1 MTPAASEVPVLFRRN
16 GGLGRMTLNRPRVLN
31 ALSFPMVD
39 AIAMQLDEWEQD
51 ATVAAVLLDGAG
63 ERGLCAGGDLRAV
76 YKAMRADQAGIVDGF
91 IAREYRLNAR
101 IATYSKP
108 YIAIMHGITM
118 GGGIGL
124 SAHGSIRLVL
134 PDTLVAMPETAIGL
148 FPDVGGTYLL
158 SRAPGEL
165 GTHIALT
172 ARRFGPRDAMLLGLA
187 DNMIAAGSEPGL
199 RAALADC
206 HDSDAVAAAVA
217 PFKHSPPEGVLAR
230 QRDWIDRCYAY
241 DSVEAILAALD
252 DDVELEAQEAARDIR
267 CNSPT
272 ALKVTLNAL
281 RAARS
286 TPDLAGCLEREF
298 RMMTA
303 ALRSHDLLEGI
314 RARVI
319 DKDGAPRWDPATLQD
334 ARSEFVHAY
343 FRELFDAG
351 TVAPTDR

>member
-1 MTPAASEVPVLFRRN
+1 MPGTVPQPQAVPLAAAELAGVRPPHAGQVLAPP
-16 GGLGRMTLNRPRVLN
+16 LGRQAEHVHQQTSRAGPGQVDLHQASPGLQ
-31 ALSFPMVD
+31 AL
-39 AIAMQLDEWEQD
+39 
-51 ATVAAVLLDGAG
+51 VLLGPVRRPAC
-63 ERGLCAGGDLRAV
+63 LL
-76 YKAMRADQAGIVDGF
+76 
-91 IAREYRLNAR
+91 
-101 IATYSKP
+101 
-108 YIAIMHGITM
+108 
-118 GGGIGL
+118 
-124 SAHGSIRLVL
+124 RLVRRGKEL
-134 PDTLVAMPETAIGL
+134 DHGHDPVAVGRVEDLNERFAHLVPFDL
-148 FPDVGGTYLL
+148 KD
-158 SRAPGEL
+158 RRL
-165 GTHIALT
+165 GHRDAG
-172 ARRFGPRDAMLLGLA
+172 RRLEGPRDAMLLGLA

-206 HDSDAVAAAVA
+206 HDLDAVAAAVA

-298 RMMTA
+298 RMMTV